1 MTTSLKDR
9 VRAAAER
16 TAGKAGPALEEDRH
30 DRAPDG
36 VEEAAAGHDEPDISE
51 GEIAWLRRYEEHVT
65 EALPERVEPT
75 AFFAAVRAALPT
87 LKRCSPA
94 SKLQAVLTA
103 ARFGL
108 APDGKL
114 AVIRADG
121 AQATFIPTY
130 RGYIDLMH
138 RSGRVESVHVEMI
151 YAGEEWSYE
160 PSAPYPLDFTHKAR
174 PDLPKAQRG
183 EAILAYAFARMRGGG
198 RSQVILL
205 NRETAEEIRDEY
217 SEGYRRAEESG
228 ARNSFWHTHFNDMWL
243 KSAIRRLE
251 KYVPTSAAL
260 RALGD
265 VEDAG
270 EAGDVQITLAPDPE
284 DALLV
289 ADAERAHRAAE
300 ATQDPAR
307 PGSVALPVKAR
318 KHSRS
323 KPKRQ
328 RGGRRR

>member
-1 MTTSLKDR
+1 MTSLKDR
-9 VRAAAER
+9 VKAAAER
-16 TAGKAGPALEEDRH
+16 TAGKTGPALEDVQHERT
-30 DRAPDG
+30 PDG
-36 VEEAAAGHDEPDISE
+36 AGEAAAGHDPDTSE
-51 GEIAWLRRYEEHVT
+51 GEMAWLRRYEEHVT
-65 EALPERVEPT
+65 EALPEHVEPA

-108 APDGKL
+108 VPDGKV

-138 RSGRVESVHVEMI
+138 RSGRVESVHVGVI
-151 YAGEEWSYE
+151 YGNEEWSSE

-183 EAILAYAFARMRGGG
+183 EAILAYAFARMKGGG
-198 RSQVILL
+198 RSHVVLL
-205 NRETAEEIRDEY
+205 NREDAEEIRDEY
-217 SEGYRRAEESG
+217 SEAYRRAEESG
-228 ARNSFWHTHFNDMWL
+228 ARDSFWHTHFLDMWI

-270 EAGDVQITLAPDPE
+270 EAGQVQITLAPDPE
-284 DALLV
+284 DAALV

-307 PGSVALPVKAR
+307 PGSVALPVKAGKR
-318 KHSRS
+318 GRS